1 MIQRHAKLSQSHSFF
16 LFGPRGV
23 GKSTLLNAYFKS
35 SETLFIDL
43 LDLSLMDS
51 LLLDISR
58 FEALINSQEHR
69 NKRVVIDEIQKLPRL
84 LDIVHSQIHKSKRQF
99 VLTGS
104 SARRLKQQGT
114 NLLAGRAWTFNLYP
128 FTMEELGSQ
137 FDLKRALEF
146 GCLPEAYLGKDFFET
161 KEYLSAYVG
170 TYLENEIQ
178 QEQWVRKLEPFRK
191 FLAVAAQMNG
201 KIINCAR
208 IAREIG
214 VNDVTVANYFE
225 ILQDTLIGFYLPGFH
240 QSVRKAQKQAPKFYF
255 IDNGIKRAL
264 DKTLTVE
271 LLPQTVAYGEA
282 FEHFVILEIVKN
294 ISYNR
299 LDWELSYLRTKN
311 DQEID
316 LIIDRPGQNRI
327 LIEIKSKKVV
337 LESDAKSLETL
348 GNDVDSKAEKFIFSQ
363 DPLSRSFGKTK
374 ALHWQEGVV
383 MLFGKHPS

>member
-146 GCLPEAYLGKDFFET
+146 GCLPEAYLGKDFLKRKNT
-161 KEYLSAYVG
+161 CPPM
-170 TYLENEIQ
+170 LE
-178 QEQWVRKLEPFRK
+178 
-191 FLAVAAQMNG
+191 
-201 KIINCAR
+201 
-208 IAREIG
+208 
-214 VNDVTVANYFE
+214 
-225 ILQDTLIGFYLPGFH
+225 LI
-240 QSVRKAQKQAPKFYF
+240 
-255 IDNGIKRAL
+255 
-264 DKTLTVE
+264 
-271 LLPQTVAYGEA
+271 
-282 FEHFVILEIVKN
+282 
-294 ISYNR
+294 
-299 LDWELSYLRTKN
+299 
-311 DQEID
+311 
-316 LIIDRPGQNRI
+316 
-327 LIEIKSKKVV
+327 
-337 LESDAKSLETL
+337 
-348 GNDVDSKAEKFIFSQ
+348 
-363 DPLSRSFGKTK
+363 
-374 ALHWQEGVV
+374 
-383 MLFGKHPS
+383 